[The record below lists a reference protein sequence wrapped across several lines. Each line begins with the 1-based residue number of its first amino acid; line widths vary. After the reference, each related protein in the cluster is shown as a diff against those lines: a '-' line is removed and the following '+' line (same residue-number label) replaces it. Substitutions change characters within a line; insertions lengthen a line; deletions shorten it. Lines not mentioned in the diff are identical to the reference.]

1 MGLAPVST
9 DERRAVEDF
18 LYEEA
23 RLADSHRYEE
33 WLALWSDD
41 ALYWVPAA
49 GGKDT
54 DPMRQA
60 SYIYDNIVR
69 LRTRLGMLISGEKF
83 SQLPPSGLARVVS
96 NIVVEGKDDNGDIL
110 TSAKFVLLES
120 RRELIMWGGDLYY
133 KLRPNGESFQLVEK
147 KVVLVNHAEP
157 MRKMSFIL

>member
-1 MGLAPVST
+1 VSS
-9 DERRAVEDF
+9 DERRAVEEF

-23 RLADSHRYEE
+23 RLADSHLYEE
-33 WLALWSDD
+33 WLALWTDD

-54 DPMRQA
+54 DPLQQV

-83 SQLPPSGLARVVS
+83 SQLPPSGLARVIS
-96 NIVVEGKDDNGDIL
+96 NIGVEGKDDNGDISV
-110 TSAKFVLLES
+110 TAKFILLES
-120 RRELIMWGGDLYY
+120 RREMIMWGGDLYY
-133 KLRPNGESFQLVEK
+133 RLRPEGGSFRLVEK
-147 KVVLVNHAEP
+147 KVVLVNCAEP

>member
-9 DERRAVEDF
+9 DERRAVEEF

-33 WLALWSDD
+33 WLALWTDD

-54 DPMRQA
+54 DPERQA

-83 SQLPPSGLARVVS
+83 SQLPPSQLVRVVS
-96 NIVVEGKDDNGDIL
+96 NIVVEGKDDDGDIMAN
-110 TSAKFVLLES
+110 AKFILLES
-120 RRELIMWGGDLYY
+120 RREMILWGGDNYY
-133 KLRPNGESFQLVEK
+133 KLRPNGETFKLVQK
-147 KVVLVNHAEP
+147 QVVLVNHAEP

>member
-1 MGLAPVST
+1 MST
-9 DERRAVEDF
+9 DEHRAIEEF

-33 WLALWSDD
+33 WLALWTDD

-54 DPMRQA
+54 DPLQQA

-69 LRTRLGMLISGEKF
+69 LRTRVGMLMSGEKF
-83 SQLPPSGLARVVS
+83 SQLPPSGLVRVVS
-96 NIVVEGKDDNGDIL
+96 NIFVEGQDDNGDVAVN
-110 TSAKFVLLES
+110 AKFILVES
-120 RRELIMWGGDLYY
+120 RRELLMWGGDIFY
-133 KLRPNGESFQLVEK
+133 KLRPNSGTFKLVEK
-147 KVVLVNHAEP
+147 KVVLVNCTEP

>member
-1 MGLAPVST
+1 MST
-9 DERRAVEDF
+9 DEHRAIEEF

-33 WLALWSDD
+33 WLALWTDD

-54 DPMRQA
+54 DPLQQA

-69 LRTRLGMLISGEKF
+69 LRTRVGMLMSGEKF
-83 SQLPPSGLARVVS
+83 SQLPPSGLVRVVS
-96 NIVVEGKDDNGDIL
+96 NIFVEGQDDNGDVAVN
-110 TSAKFVLLES
+110 AKFILLES
-120 RRELIMWGGDLYY
+120 RRELLMWGGDIFY
-133 KLRPNGESFQLVEK
+133 KLRPISGTFKLVEK
-147 KVVLVNHAEP
+147 KVVLVNCTEP

>member
-1 MGLAPVST
+1 VSS
-9 DERRAVEDF
+9 DERRAVEEF

-33 WLALWSDD
+33 WLALWADD

-54 DPMRQA
+54 DPLQQA

-83 SQLPPSGLARVVS
+83 SQLPPSGLVRVVS
-96 NIVVEGKDDNGDIL
+96 NIVVDGKDDNGDIL
-110 TSAKFVLLES
+110 TEAKFVLLES
-120 RRELIMWGGDLYY
+120 RREMILWGGDLYY
-133 KLRPNGESFQLVEK
+133 KIRPDGGSFKLVEK

-157 MRKMSFIL
+157 MRKMSFVL

>member
-1 MGLAPVST
+1 MGLAPMST
-9 DERRAVEDF
+9 DEHRALEEF

-33 WLALWSDD
+33 WLALWTDD

-54 DPMRQA
+54 DPLQQA

-69 LRTRLGMLISGEKF
+69 LRTRVGMLMSGEKF
-83 SQLPPSGLARVVS
+83 SQLPPSGLVRVVS
-96 NIVVEGKDDNGDIL
+96 NIFVEGQDDNGDVAVN
-110 TSAKFVLLES
+110 AKFILLES
-120 RRELIMWGGDLYY
+120 RRELLMWGGDIFY
-133 KLRPNGESFQLVEK
+133 KLRPNSGTFKLVEK
-147 KVVLVNHAEP
+147 KVVLVNCTEP